1 MMTMSPPESAEH
13 KKILF
18 PPIRECMKAK
28 RERKQ
33 KSRFLKAFHTLFE
46 LAVDNLYIKVPHTRL
61 VTRRSHVFLYFSESH
76 RYLYRNTSKY
86 CISLWKLSTNRHS
99 FRDTFCVYWG
109 PTGGTWYIYILEML
123 VQYVENVHKKALTSP
138 KSWTTFVDIGKL
150 LYSIKYIVYYL
161 CTPVYLLYRYT
172 CIYYIY

>member
-86 CISLWKLSTNRHS
+86 CISLWKLSTNRPS

-150 LYSIKYIVYYL
+150 LYGIYGIII
-161 CTPVYLLYRYT
+161 LLYNNIPR
-172 CIYYIY
+172 I